1 MKKLLIFTV
10 MMFVWIGFSSASKGD
25 NPEIVFATKTHDF
38 GTIRESKG
46 SVSCEFKFTNK
57 GNAPLVIVSATA
69 GCGCTKPS
77 FDGEPIPP
85 GGSSTIKVTYLPKG
99 RPGEF
104 NKNVFVRT
112 NDPAHK
118 KVTLKISGTVVP

>member
-1 MKKLLIFTV
+1 MKKLLIFTL
-10 MMFVWIGFSSASKGD
+10 MMFVWVGFSSAKKD
-25 NPEIVFATKTHDF
+25 APEIVFSTLIHDF

-46 SVSCEFKFTNK
+46 PVSFEFKFTNK
-57 GNAPLVIVSATA
+57 GTAPLVIVSATA

-77 FDGEPIPP
+77 FDGEPIRP
-85 GGSSTIKVTYLPKG
+85 GDSSSIKVTYLPKG

-104 NKNVFVRT
+104 NKNVTVRT

-118 KVTLKISGTVVP
+118 KVSLRISGTVVP

>member
-1 MKKLLIFTV
+1 MKKFVIFTV
-10 MMFVWIGFSSASKGD
+10 MMFVWIGFSSATKKEA
-25 NPEIVFATKTHDF
+25 PEVVFAAKTYDF

-46 SVSCEFKFTNK
+46 PVSCEFKFTNK

-77 FDGEPIPP
+77 FDGEPIRP
-85 GGSSTIKVTYLPKG
+85 GASSSIKVTYLPKG

-104 NKNVFVRT
+104 NKNVTVRT

-118 KVTLKISGTVVP
+118 KVQLKISGTVVP